1 MKTSEQKEKSRALNE
16 LVERELAKTER
27 IRLIILLSTLIFAL
41 SGAFFDSLFIQE
53 EMERLFMSVKNFYK
67 ILLFAIPLL
76 GAIGCSLIYV
86 NRQIR
91 LKKSLSVTY
100 KILTAI
106 VEPAFP
112 CVILIAIVLKLN
124 LPILIDSPA
133 TFIYVPILIISI
145 LHLDYRITLLNGLV
159 ITANLLIIYHTA
171 FTVNDVAEIKLE
183 LPEVTYYVKALMFLI
198 ASLCAAFVSNRLRR
212 RIEAALS
219 YRDQKN
225 EIQLLFSQQV
235 SKQVVDALVQQQ
247 DGSIK
252 RKVTILFLD
261 IRGFTNMM
269 QGKPPEEV
277 IAFQNRFFSPIIDII
292 NKYDGITNQIL
303 GDGLMATFGAP
314 VEIQQ
319 HEKVAL
325 NAAMEIVQE
334 VERQNEVKIGIGI
347 HSGEVVTGN
356 IGNNS
361 RKQFSVS
368 GSAVIIASRLEQLN
382 KEFQTKMLVSKN
394 YFEEI
399 SDLVEKWEN
408 LGRHQLKGIEKE
420 IEVIKIL

>member
-1 MKTSEQKEKSRALNE
+1 
-16 LVERELAKTER
+16 
-27 IRLIILLSTLIFAL
+27 
-41 SGAFFDSLFIQE
+41 
-53 EMERLFMSVKNFYK
+53 
-67 ILLFAIPLL
+67 
-76 GAIGCSLIYV
+76 
-86 NRQIR
+86 
-91 LKKSLSVTY
+91 
-100 KILTAI
+100 
-106 VEPAFP
+106 
-112 CVILIAIVLKLN
+112 
-124 LPILIDSPA
+124 
-133 TFIYVPILIISI
+133 
-145 LHLDYRITLLNGLV
+145 
-159 ITANLLIIYHTA
+159 
-171 FTVNDVAEIKLE
+171 
-183 LPEVTYYVKALMFLI
+183 
-198 ASLCAAFVSNRLRR
+198 
-212 RIEAALS
+212 
-219 YRDQKN
+219 
-225 EIQLLFSQQV
+225 
-235 SKQVVDALVQQQ
+235 
-247 DGSIK
+247 
-252 RKVTILFLD
+252 
-261 IRGFTNMM
+261 MM

-382 KEFQTKMLVSKN
+382 KEFQTKMLVSKK

-408 LGRHQLKGIEKE
+408 LGKHQLKGIEKE